1 MQTPL
6 PSRTTSPCPRP
17 CRDTDPRV
25 MQPSEPP
32 LPQLKLRRPVQRGR
46 IPAPF
51 MDPVR
56 HRTALPSCARVPALP
71 LCSRQARGNRAAAQG
86 TAVEPAAPW
95 KDPHSTAAVDP
106 LDVDVLV
113 PTHDERGRAIPEW
126 KRQVMVRRLRARL
139 ADEVPACDQVGAGC
153 GWDTAGSRVSLHP
166 DGLLPQEMGA
176 WRFSPSHEAVLGP
189 FGELLTE
196 ADLQQL
202 ERAVESLRLRR
213 QGEAYQGELQ
223 RLAQELRALLPSP
236 LLSITVHSP
245 PPAPGQP
252 LPHWCSHLAGV
263 VGSLEVLLAKAE
275 GARGS
280 PTPALPPAPLPAA
293 PKTPSGSVA
302 QREIRQC
309 GVSVSSLRGAFE
321 RHGGGESEA
330 AAVVEAASDS
340 GISCEEAPS
349 EGSGSPVPESAG
361 LRKERIVL
369 LFLSHWKRSAG
380 GLNAWAAACRALQ
393 ARRERAGAPGQ
404 EQEGRR
410 GRLSRQCSAIQ
421 QLLGSWRD
429 VAARPPPPLPPSAG
443 SPRAPLSPEQFVRRA
458 DGTPADYDSLT
469 LELFMLGYFRILERE
484 LPPEERR
491 GRHLLCFEVFDHLG
505 RHGWDTARAFHRAVT
520 DEIAAGRRGWGDG
533 FEDIKERFFGTAK
546 GSAWRAGGAGGSP
559 PQSASRHGRSSQEEI
574 CRCIDR
580 SFAFWKEKEA
590 EIFSFEE

>member
-56 HRTALPSCARVPALP
+56 HRTAPPSCARVPALP

-106 LDVDVLV
+106 LDVDALV

-139 ADEVPACDQVGAGC
+139 ADEVPACD
-153 GWDTAGSRVSLHP
+153 
-166 DGLLPQEMGA
+166 QEMGA

-263 VGSLEVLLAKAE
+263 VGSLEALLANAE

-393 ARRERAGAPGQ
+393 ARRERAGAPGE

-546 GSAWRAGGAGGSP
+546 GSAWRAGGTGGSP

>member
-1 MQTPL
+1 MQ
-6 PSRTTSPCPRP
+6 RG
-17 CRDTDPRV
+17 
-25 MQPSEPP
+25 EPP
-32 LPQLKLRRPVQRGR
+32 LPELKLRRPVQRGR

-51 MDPVR
+51 MDP
-56 HRTALPSCARVPALP
+56 
-71 LCSRQARGNRAAAQG
+71 GAAA
-86 TAVEPAAPW
+86 EPAESW
-95 KDPHSTAAVDP
+95 KDPHGTAAADP
-106 LDVDVLV
+106 LDVDALV

-139 ADEVPACDQVGAGC
+139 EDEAPMCEQVGPGRGRDAAARLASP
-153 GWDTAGSRVSLHP
+153 WP
-166 DGLLPQEMGA
+166 DGIPPQEPGA

-213 QGEAYQGELQ
+213 RGEAYQGELQ
-223 RLAQELRALLPSP
+223 RLARELRALLPSP

-252 LPHWCSHLAGV
+252 LPLWCGRLAGV
-263 VGSLEVLLAKAE
+263 VGSLEALLANAD
-275 GARGS
+275 GARGG
-280 PTPALPPAPLPAA
+280 PAPAPQRAPLPAA
-293 PKTPSGSVA
+293 PRTPSGSLA

-321 RHGGGESEA
+321 RPCGGDGEPGTA
-330 AAVVEAASDS
+330 TEAASDS
-340 GISCEEAPS
+340 GISCEGAPS

-393 ARRERAGAPGQ
+393 ERRGTAGAAGP
-404 EQEGRR
+404 EPARR
-410 GRLSRQCSAIQ
+410 GRPSRHCSAVQ

-429 VAARPPPPLPPSAG
+429 AAACPPPPPPPAAAG
-443 SPRAPLSPEQFVRRA
+443 APLSPEQFVRRA
-458 DGTPADYDSLT
+458 DGTPVDYDGLT
-469 LELFMLGYFRILERE
+469 LELFMLGYFRILELE

-505 RHGWDTARAFHRAVT
+505 RHGWDAARSFHRAVT
-520 DEIAAGRRGWGDG
+520 DEIAAGRRGWADG
-533 FEDIKERFFGTAK
+533 FDDIKERFFGSAD
-546 GSAWRAGGAGGSP
+546 GSAWRAAGETGDGPRGSAPGGG
-559 PQSASRHGRSSQEEI
+559 QEEI
-574 CRCIDR
+574 CRYIDR

>member
-51 MDPVR
+51 MDP
-56 HRTALPSCARVPALP
+56 
-71 LCSRQARGNRAAAQG
+71 G

-106 LDVDVLV
+106 LDVDALV

-139 ADEVPACDQVGAGC
+139 ADEVPACD
-153 GWDTAGSRVSLHP
+153 
-166 DGLLPQEMGA
+166 QEMGA

-223 RLAQELRALLPSP
+223 RLTQELRALLPSP

-263 VGSLEVLLAKAE
+263 VGSLEALLANAE

>member
-51 MDPVR
+51 MDP
-56 HRTALPSCARVPALP
+56 
-71 LCSRQARGNRAAAQG
+71 G

-106 LDVDVLV
+106 LDVDALV

-139 ADEVPACDQVGAGC
+139 ADEVPACD
-153 GWDTAGSRVSLHP
+153 
-166 DGLLPQEMGA
+166 QEMGA

-263 VGSLEVLLAKAE
+263 VGSLEALLAKAE

-280 PTPALPPAPLPAA
+280 PMPALPPAPLPAA

-393 ARRERAGAPGQ
+393 ARRERAGAPGE

>member
-1 MQTPL
+1 MH
-6 PSRTTSPCPRP
+6 
-17 CRDTDPRV
+17 
-25 MQPSEPP
+25 PSEPP
-32 LPQLKLRRPVQRGR
+32 LPELKLRRPVQRGR

-51 MDPVR
+51 MDPVC
-56 HRTALPSCARVPALP
+56 HRTAPPSRARAPALP

-86 TAVEPAAPW
+86 MAAEPAAPW
-95 KDPHSTAAVDP
+95 QDPHGTTAVDP
-106 LDVDVLV
+106 LDVDALV

-126 KRQVMVRRLRARL
+126 KRQVMVRRLWARL
-139 ADEVPACDQVGAGC
+139 ADEVPACDQEPG
-153 GWDTAGSRVSLHP
+153 T
-166 DGLLPQEMGA
+166 

-202 ERAVESLRLRR
+202 EWAVESLRLRR
-213 QGEAYQGELQ
+213 RGEAYQGELQ
-223 RLAQELRALLPSP
+223 RLAQELRTLLPSP

-252 LPHWCSHLAGV
+252 LPLWCGRLAGV
-263 VGSLEVLLAKAE
+263 VGSLEALLANAE
-275 GARGS
+275 GARSS
-280 PTPALPPAPLPAA
+280 PMPAPPPAPLPAA
-293 PKTPSGSVA
+293 PRTPSGSVA

-321 RHGGGESEA
+321 RHGGGESEPA
-330 AAVVEAASDS
+330 KVVEAASDS
-340 GISCEEAPS
+340 GISCEEALS

-380 GLNAWAAACRALQ
+380 GLNSWAAACRALQ
-393 ARRERAGAPGQ
+393 ARRERAGAPGE

-429 VAARPPPPLPPSAG
+429 VAACPPPPLPPTAG
-443 SPRAPLSPEQFVRRA
+443 SPHAPLSPEQFVRRA

-505 RHGWDTARAFHRAVT
+505 RFGWDTARAFHRAVT

-546 GSAWRAGGAGGSP
+546 GSAWRAGGTGGSP
-559 PQSASRHGRSSQEEI
+559 PHSPTRHGRNSSQEEI

-590 EIFSFEE
+590 EMFSFEE

>member
-1 MQTPL
+1 
-6 PSRTTSPCPRP
+6 
-17 CRDTDPRV
+17 

-56 HRTALPSCARVPALP
+56 HRTAPPSCARVPALP

-106 LDVDVLV
+106 LDVDALV

-139 ADEVPACDQVGAGC
+139 ADEVPACD
-153 GWDTAGSRVSLHP
+153 
-166 DGLLPQEMGA
+166 QEMGA

-263 VGSLEVLLAKAE
+263 VGSLEALLANAE

-393 ARRERAGAPGQ
+393 ARRERAGAPGE

-546 GSAWRAGGAGGSP
+546 GSAWRAGGTGGSP

>member
-1 MQTPL
+1 
-6 PSRTTSPCPRP
+6 
-17 CRDTDPRV
+17 
-25 MQPSEPP
+25 
-32 LPQLKLRRPVQRGR
+32 
-46 IPAPF
+46 
-51 MDPVR
+51 
-56 HRTALPSCARVPALP
+56 
-71 LCSRQARGNRAAAQG
+71 
-86 TAVEPAAPW
+86 
-95 KDPHSTAAVDP
+95 
-106 LDVDVLV
+106 
-113 PTHDERGRAIPEW
+113 
-126 KRQVMVRRLRARL
+126 
-139 ADEVPACDQVGAGC
+139 
-153 GWDTAGSRVSLHP
+153 
-166 DGLLPQEMGA
+166 MGA

-223 RLAQELRALLPSP
+223 RLTQELRALLPSP

-263 VGSLEVLLAKAE
+263 VGSLEALLANAE

-458 DGTPADYDSLT
+458 DGTPADYDSLM

>member
-1 MQTPL
+1 
-6 PSRTTSPCPRP
+6 
-17 CRDTDPRV
+17 

-32 LPQLKLRRPVQRGR
+32 LPQLKLRRPLQRGR

-56 HRTALPSCARVPALP
+56 HRTAPPSLARVPALP
-71 LCSRQARGNRAAAQG
+71 LRSRQARGNHAAAQG
-86 TAVEPAAPW
+86 MPAEPAAHW
-95 KDPHSTAAVDP
+95 KDPHSMAAVDP
-106 LDVDVLV
+106 LDVDALV

-139 ADEVPACDQVGAGC
+139 ADEAPVCDQE
-153 GWDTAGSRVSLHP
+153 P
-166 DGLLPQEMGA
+166 GA
-176 WRFSPSHEAVLGP
+176 WRFSPSHEAMLGP

-213 QGEAYQGELQ
+213 RGEAYQGELQ

-236 LLSITVHSP
+236 LLSITVNSP

-252 LPHWCSHLAGV
+252 LPLWCSRLAGV
-263 VGSLEVLLAKAE
+263 VGSLEALLSKAE
-275 GARGS
+275 GACGS
-280 PTPALPPAPLPAA
+280 PTPAPPPAPLPAA
-293 PKTPSGSVA
+293 LQTLSGSLA

-309 GVSVSSLRGAFE
+309 GVSVRSLRGAFE
-321 RHGGGESEA
+321 RPGSRESGPGM
-330 AAVVEAASDS
+330 VVEAASDS
-340 GISCEEAPS
+340 GISCEEVLS

-393 ARRERAGAPGQ
+393 ARRERAGALSEEQPGG
-404 EQEGRR
+404 GRR

-429 VAARPPPPLPPSAG
+429 VAACPLPPLPPSAG
-443 SPRAPLSPEQFVRRA
+443 SPHAPLSPEQFVRRA

-505 RHGWDTARAFHRAVT
+505 RHGWDTVRAFHRAVT
-520 DEIAAGRRGWGDG
+520 DEIAAGRRGWRDG

-546 GSAWRAGGAGGSP
+546 GSARRVGGARGSP
-559 PQSASRHGRSSQEEI
+559 PQSTPHHGRSSQEEI

>member
-56 HRTALPSCARVPALP
+56 HRTAPPSCARVPALP

-106 LDVDVLV
+106 LDVDALV

-223 RLAQELRALLPSP
+223 RLTQELRALLPSP

-252 LPHWCSHLAGV
+252 LPHWCS
-263 VGSLEVLLAKAE
+263 
-275 GARGS
+275 
-280 PTPALPPAPLPAA
+280 
-293 PKTPSGSVA
+293 
-302 QREIRQC
+302 Q
-309 GVSVSSLRGAFE
+309 
-321 RHGGGESEA
+321 
-330 AAVVEAASDS
+330 
-340 GISCEEAPS
+340 
-349 EGSGSPVPESAG
+349 
-361 LRKERIVL
+361 
-369 LFLSHWKRSAG
+369 
-380 GLNAWAAACRALQ
+380 
-393 ARRERAGAPGQ
+393 
-404 EQEGRR
+404 
-410 GRLSRQCSAIQ
+410 
-421 QLLGSWRD
+421 
-429 VAARPPPPLPPSAG
+429 
-443 SPRAPLSPEQFVRRA
+443 
-458 DGTPADYDSLT
+458 
-469 LELFMLGYFRILERE
+469 
-484 LPPEERR
+484 
-491 GRHLLCFEVFDHLG
+491 
-505 RHGWDTARAFHRAVT
+505 
-520 DEIAAGRRGWGDG
+520 
-533 FEDIKERFFGTAK
+533 
-546 GSAWRAGGAGGSP
+546 
-559 PQSASRHGRSSQEEI
+559 
-574 CRCIDR
+574 
-580 SFAFWKEKEA
+580 
-590 EIFSFEE
+590 

>member
-51 MDPVR
+51 MDP
-56 HRTALPSCARVPALP
+56 
-71 LCSRQARGNRAAAQG
+71 G

-106 LDVDVLV
+106 LDVDALV

-139 ADEVPACDQVGAGC
+139 ADEVPACD
-153 GWDTAGSRVSLHP
+153 
-166 DGLLPQEMGA
+166 QEMGA

-263 VGSLEVLLAKAE
+263 VGSLEALLANAE

-393 ARRERAGAPGQ
+393 ARRERAGAPGE

-546 GSAWRAGGAGGSP
+546 GSAWRAGGTGGSP